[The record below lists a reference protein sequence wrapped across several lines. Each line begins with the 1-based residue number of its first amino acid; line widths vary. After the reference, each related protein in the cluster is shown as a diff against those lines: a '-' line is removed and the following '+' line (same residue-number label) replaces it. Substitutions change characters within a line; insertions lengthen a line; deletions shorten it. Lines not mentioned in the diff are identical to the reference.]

1 MDETKTWVLRMNERI
16 IFGTMVPKF
25 ESIIHHDTKSS
36 VQHPDIQMAIENYWK
51 VIFGTMVPKNQH
63 MLITRQKKL
72 SLQESIY
79 ISDIQIQ
86 GSGQCV
92 FQVSSRYH
100 STLHGS

>member
-51 VIFGTMVPKNQH
+51 IIFGTMVPKNQNMLQN
-63 MLITRQKKL
+63 MLITQKKL
-72 SLQESIY
+72 PIQESII
-79 ISDIQIQ
+79 ISDIPLQVSVQ
-86 GSGQCV
+86 YV
-92 FQVSSRYH
+92 FQVS
-100 STLHGS
+100 